1 MADAESELK
10 ELELDALW
18 AELEIELSSIRCRW
32 ISSAA
37 ESFVVFGIDGRFAG
51 LTVAQAK
58 VFVVDKY
65 SKVSE

>member
-1 MADAESELK
+1 MAGGG
-10 ELELDALW
+10 
-18 AELEIELSSIRCRW
+18 
-32 ISSAA
+32 
-37 ESFVVFGIDGRFAG
+37 GIDGRFAG